1 MSVELDVVLVRGA
14 PGAGKSTLGRRLR
27 KGLTG
32 AAVVEV
38 DDLRAMLTQVDWT
51 SRHHHDQAL
60 QGAFALVGGY
70 LSAGLRP
77 IILIDTLS
85 RSRHAQVRAWLEREG
100 HRYHS
105 FSLWVEPSVLRTR
118 LDQRESG
125 FREWEPSAVLNAE
138 VLATRWPHETMIDA
152 GALGPEAVAELVLSH
167 LASTPRDQEVGS

>member
-1 MSVELDVVLVRGA
+1 MGVELDVVLIRGA

-27 KGLTG
+27 KVLTA

-51 SRHHHDQAL
+51 SRCHHDQAL
-60 QGAFALVGGY
+60 AGAFALVGGF
-70 LSAGLRP
+70 LRAGLRP
-77 IILIDTLS
+77 IVLIDTLS

-105 FSLWVEPSVLRTR
+105 ISLWVEPSTLRAR
-118 LDQRESG
+118 LEQRESG

-138 VLATRWPHETMIDA
+138 VLDTRWPHETLIDVS
-152 GALGPEAVAELVLSH
+152 ALGPDAVAELVLRH
-167 LASTPRDQEVGS
+167 LTALPREQGVGS